1 MTYLRIF
8 GAICVLAG
16 VFVFGMW
23 LALPEFPYNLTQFPI
38 NRTFIAISLNGQPF
52 NPERFTQ
59 LATLEI
65 KRWRLLQFRAS
76 GNGGCNSWYSDVR
89 LAADKS
95 IAWGNGAQTTVRC
108 RAYET
113 EAKYL
118 RALHAATRWRTDKG
132 VLILENDTDVVRFLL
147 APRKARD

>member
-1 MTYLRIF
+1 MRPIPNVPRVPPTGLPMTYLRIF

-76 GNGGCNSWYSDVR
+76 GNGGGHRRV
-89 LAADKS
+89 
-95 IAWGNGAQTTVRC
+95 I
-108 RAYET
+108 
-113 EAKYL
+113 
-118 RALHAATRWRTDKG
+118 ATR
-132 VLILENDTDVVRFLL
+132 VL
-147 APRKARD
+147 AP